1 MQTLRENIIEIL
13 LKSRRLNKAQLE
25 KAIEIQKKKMVPFRK
40 VLIEEKFISEEVLL
54 SLLSE
59 QLYIPTLY
67 LTKYKFDPEIV
78 KLIPEHIA
86 RQYNV
91 IALSRMGNTLTVA
104 MSDPLNIFALDDLK
118 TLTGCGID
126 TVLSP
131 QEEIARSIETQYHLK
146 SKDIQEILEEVSSA
160 PSGKELEEVELLK
173 EEEIELSSVVKE
185 SEKPPI
191 VKLVDLTLTQAFKK
205 RASDIHMEPEE
216 DCLRIRYRIDGA
228 LHDIF
233 EIPKVN
239 QKAVLARIK
248 IISNLDIT
256 ENRLPQDGRFKVK
269 FEDKEVDFR
278 VSALPTTF
286 GQKFVLRL
294 LDKANLSIGLDN
306 LGFSEQPLEIFKQAI
321 AKPFGMIL
329 VTGPTG
335 SGKSTTLYSVL
346 NQLNTPERNIITV
359 EDPVEYQIE
368 GITQIQ
374 VKPEIGLDFASGL
387 RSLLRQSPDVIM
399 IGEIRDSETAD
410 TAVKASL
417 TGQLV
422 FSTLHTNDAISS
434 ITRLID
440 MGVEPFL
447 VASSLVMLC
456 AQRLCR
462 KICLKCRKPIDIP
475 KAFLEEIGFTPHLWD
490 IQKETSKA
498 EFNKGAGFKEK
509 TLFYTAE
516 GCRYCNNTGFYG
528 RIAVLETIM
537 IDDILREMIIK
548 KKSLDE
554 ICQYATQ
561 NCGMKTLR
569 DDAFLKVK
577 QGITTLD
584 EALRVT
590 TEE

>member
-1 MQTLRENIIEIL
+1 MQTLKDTIIEIL
-13 LKSRRLNKAQLE
+13 IKSKHLGLEQLDNMLK
-25 KAIEIQKKKMVPFRK
+25 IQKAKQIPLRK
-40 VLIEEKFISEEVLL
+40 VFIEQGIVSEEKLI

-59 QLYIPTLY
+59 QLYIPTLH
-67 LTKYKFDPEIV
+67 LTKYKFDPELIR
-78 KLIPEHIA
+78 LIPERMA
-86 RQYNV
+86 KQYNV
-91 IALSRMGNTLTVA
+91 IPLSRIGNTLTVA
-104 MSDPLNIFALDDLK
+104 ISDPLNIFALDDLK
-118 TLTGCGID
+118 TLTGFNID

-131 QEEIARSIETQYHLK
+131 EEEISKAIGIQYHIEA
-146 SKDIQEILEEVSSA
+146 KDINEIMQEASSVPA
-160 PSGKELEEVELLK
+160 GSEKESLALLK
-173 EEEIELSSVVKE
+173 QEEIELTSAISE
-185 SEKPPI
+185 SEAPPI
-191 VKLVDLTLTQAFKK
+191 VKLVDLMLSEALKK
-205 RASDIHMEPEE
+205 RASDIHIEPEE
-216 DCLRIRYRIDGA
+216 DCLRVRYRIDGS
-228 LHDIF
+228 LHEIF
-233 EIPKVN
+233 AIPKLN
-239 QKAVLARIK
+239 QNAVLARLK

-269 FEDKEVDFR
+269 FEGREIDFR

-294 LDKANLSIGLDN
+294 LDKSNLSIGLDK
-306 LGFSEQPLEIFKQAI
+306 LGFSEQPLATFKEAI
-321 AKPFGMIL
+321 SKPFGMIL

-346 NQLNTPERNIITV
+346 NQLNTPEKNIITI

-368 GITQIQ
+368 GITQIA

-410 TAVKASL
+410 IAIKAAL

-447 VASSLVMLC
+447 VASSLIMLC

-462 KICLKCRKPIDIP
+462 RICVKCRKPVEVTEDYL
-475 KAFLEEIGFTPHLWD
+475 KKIGFFDFLHAGGGSDEKL
-490 IQKETSKA
+490 IFYKA
-498 EFNKGAGFKEK
+498 D
-509 TLFYTAE
+509 
-516 GCRYCNNTGFYG
+516 GCKYCNNTAFYG
-528 RIAVLETIM
+528 RVAILETVL
-537 IDDILREMIIK
+537 IDDTIREMIIK

-554 ICQYATQ
+554 IKQYAQ
-561 NCGMKTLR
+561 QVKGMKTLR
-569 DDAFLKVK
+569 DDAFIKVRDG
-577 QGITTLD
+577 QTNLE
-584 EALRVT
+584 EAIRIT